1 VVRRCLDDSQRAS
14 GAFDLGLA
22 IALASTRA
30 DSALANGLSGAHSQP
45 MGINLFKIVDFPAV
59 ICVASIIALLSGSV
73 AYYPFGVSVRTSVLV
88 GAGIFAL
95 IFALLVATQWLPRKS
110 K

>member
-1 VVRRCLDDSQRAS
+1 
-14 GAFDLGLA
+14 
-22 IALASTRA
+22 
-30 DSALANGLSGAHSQP
+30 

-59 ICVASIIALLSGSV
+59 ICVASIHGLIGGLV
-73 AYYPFGVSVRTSVLV
+73 AWYPFGVSVRTSAPV

-95 IFALLVATQWLPRKS
+95 IFALLVATQFLPRKS

>member
-1 VVRRCLDDSQRAS
+1 
-14 GAFDLGLA
+14 
-22 IALASTRA
+22 
-30 DSALANGLSGAHSQP
+30 

-59 ICVASIIALLSGSV
+59 ICVASIHGLIAGLV
-73 AYYPFGVSVRTSVLV
+73 AWYPFGVSVRTSALV

-95 IFALLVATQWLPRKS
+95 IFALLVATQFLPRKS

>member
-1 VVRRCLDDSQRAS
+1 V
-14 GAFDLGLA
+14 
-22 IALASTRA
+22 
-30 DSALANGLSGAHSQP
+30 AHSQA

-59 ICVASIIALLSGSV
+59 ICVASIIALLVGSV
-73 AYYPFGVSVRTSVLV
+73 AHYPFGVSVRTSALV
-88 GAGIFAL
+88 GAGIVAL